1 MLQTQRFWPPQA
13 ASGRC
18 PVPCQDTS
26 VPWPLIWAVEERR
39 HVWDDTHSGDEQ
51 TNSST
56 IWGTSEPALADAQ
69 VTLSNGEAGNALL
82 LHSLPGPV
90 TPHAGLPLAPGL
102 CSVTR
107 MVTWA
112 GWCLSGRWPQS
123 QKQMSVCSTRCKTA
137 YPRPCASH
145 PLRSQKPHCLCL
157 TGKPG
162 AWGRGFP
169 SSPLC
174 GLFSVSDLMG
184 VGAGQA
190 HTAAHAEG
198 PGLVQHS
205 TVAVLKFST
214 SKQRSLV
221 HGPSILFRATEASSC
236 HTSLCLPPARMPAM
250 HLGITW

>member
-69 VTLSNGEAGNALL
+69 VTLSNGEAGHALL

-90 TPHAGLPLAPGL
+90 TPHAGLPSAPGL

-123 QKQMSVCSTRCKTA
+123 QKQMFVCSTRRKTA
-137 YPRPCASH
+137 YPRPCANH

-162 AWGRGFP
+162 AFHPHLFVGYSLFLTSWVWEPGRHTQQPMQKGLGWFSTLLLLSSNSQPLNKGPWFMAPP
-169 SSPLC
+169 SSSEP
-174 GLFSVSDLMG
+174 
-184 VGAGQA
+184 
-190 HTAAHAEG
+190 
-198 PGLVQHS
+198 
-205 TVAVLKFST
+205 
-214 SKQRSLV
+214 QRLL
-221 HGPSILFRATEASSC
+221 PC
-236 HTSLCLPPARMPAM
+236 HTSLCLPPGGCLRC
-250 HLGITW
+250 I